1 MRRGVDGVAVLMCVS
16 TPCISL
22 CPCIDA
28 SVAALL
34 SLPALPALLHRMA
47 TLASLATG
55 SSGGYIYKGGAGR
68 CMAA

>member
-1 MRRGVDGVAVLMCVS
+1 MRCGVDGVAVLPSMS
-16 TPCISL
+16 TPCISS
-22 CPCIDA
+22 CPCINA

-55 SSGGYIYKGGAGR
+55 SLGGYIYKGGAGH